1 MEEKLQVV
9 NLLEILFLGIGT
21 YYDVKKQM
29 LPVTYLWTFT
39 VVGILGTIFLR
50 YQNIEDSVL
59 GALMGVGIL
68 FVGWLT
74 KEAIGYGDGWVLV
87 ILGLLEGLLSLSLI
101 MMAAFIMSALF
112 GAWKLICLKE
122 KRDSTMPFLP
132 FLFIALLGRVLL

>member
-1 MEEKLQVV
+1 MEEKLQID

-21 YYDVKKQM
+21 YYDVKKQV

-39 VVGILGTIFLR
+39 VVGILGTVFWR

-68 FVGWLT
+68 FVGWFT

-87 ILGLLEGLLSLSLI
+87 ILGLLEGPLSLSLI
-101 MMAAFIMSALF
+101 MMAAFVMSALL

-122 KRDSTMPFLP
+122 KRDS
-132 FLFIALLGRVLL
+132 RVVSNKTV

>member
-1 MEEKLQVV
+1 MEEKLQIV

-21 YYDVKKQM
+21 YYDVKKQV

-39 VVGILGTIFLR
+39 VVGILGTVFWR

-68 FVGWLT
+68 FVGWFT

-87 ILGLLEGLLSLSLI
+87 ILGLLEGAFAGSLI
-101 MMAAFIMSALF
+101 MIEAFMLNIQLV
-112 GAWKLICLKE
+112 I
-122 KRDSTMPFLP
+122 
-132 FLFIALLGRVLL
+132 